1 MVCGNAIVEIGEKNF
16 VAIVAMSLLKMGGK
30 KKEWLEHSV
39 TQPRLELKARVS
51 ECTFSSLQMDFKFFF
66 SNQII
71 IPKMVGEHS
80 CSFKDIRFPIAK
92 ELMRNDMSTIFS

>member
-1 MVCGNAIVEIGEKNF
+1 M
-16 VAIVAMSLLKMGGK
+16 
-30 KKEWLEHSV
+30 
-39 TQPRLELKARVS
+39 TQPRLKLKARVS

-92 ELMRNDMSTIFS
+92 ELMRNDMSTIFHSIFTTNLKCQVIIGCYC